1 MQAFSCV
8 QTWRYLNIHFA
19 KTAAY
24 ESILGTYIV
33 DMYLVFGSLYVA
45 VHSFIGI
52 KADGA
57 VM

>member
-1 MQAFSCV
+1 MQALSCV
-8 QTWRYLNIHFA
+8 QTWRYLNLYFA
-19 KTAAY
+19 KTAVY
-24 ESILGTYIV
+24 ESILGIYMV
-33 DMYLVFGSLYVA
+33 NMYLFFVSCFVA